1 GSVRRQTPY
10 AAGGNPEPG
19 TPSGRFFARR
29 TRSLCSIPGTV
40 VMMAHVLVMYD
51 ISNDRIRG
59 KVADTC
65 MDYGLDRIQFSAFY
79 GQLGRNHR
87 EELMLRISTL
97 LGDAGG
103 K

>member
-1 GSVRRQTPY
+1 
-10 AAGGNPEPG
+10 
-19 TPSGRFFARR
+19 
-29 TRSLCSIPGTV
+29 
-40 VMMAHVLVMYD
+40 MAHVLVMYD

-103 K
+103 KIELIPVSETNWIQRLSIDQEGDDAGE